1 MITVRFRLFH
11 VGGGPPPTMGFEVHR
26 RLSPADT
33 VTLCNAVVGF
43 AAGVVVFTDLHLAA
57 RLILLSVIVDALDG
71 ITARNGGSSDVGPL
85 LDSITDVLSFGV
97 TPSLFV
103 YVVLASSYGG
113 VSEASPA
120 VSVGLVIIASLYA
133 VFSILRTAFYSTY
146 FDAADER
153 PGMPNS
159 LGAILLATAYLAG
172 VTDPIAIGV
181 GAALL
186 AVAQVSPFDYPKPG
200 VKTVGP
206 MGVVLFGA
214 VLVPTA
220 LGRAA
225 PRLMLVIALL
235 FFALGPRYYWAD

>member
-1 MITVRFRLFH
+1 
-11 VGGGPPPTMGFEVHR
+11 MGFRVHR
-26 RLSPADT
+26 RLSRADA

-43 AAGVVVFTDLHLAA
+43 AAGVVAFTDLQLAA
-57 RLILLSVIVDALDG
+57 RLVLLSVIVDALDG
-71 ITARNGGSSDVGPL
+71 IAARNGESSEVGPL

-103 YVVLASSYGG
+103 YVVLQSGYGDAAP
-113 VSEASPA
+113 VAT
-120 VSVGLVIIASLYA
+120 VGLVVVASLYA
-133 VFSILRTAFYSTY
+133 VFSILRTAFYTTY
-146 FDAADER
+146 FDGAEER

-172 VTDPIAIGV
+172 VTDPLVVAV
-181 GAALL
+181 GATLL

-214 VLVPTA
+214 VVAPTA
-220 LGRAA
+220 FGRAA

-235 FFALGPRYYWAD
+235 FFALGPRYYRAE

>member
-1 MITVRFRLFH
+1 
-11 VGGGPPPTMGFEVHR
+11 MGFRVHR
-26 RLSPADT
+26 RLSRADT

-43 AAGVVVFTDLHLAA
+43 AAGAVAFTDLHLAA
-57 RLILLSVIVDALDG
+57 RLLLLSVIVDALDG
-71 ITARNGGSSDVGPL
+71 ITARNGESSDVGPL

-103 YVVLASSYGG
+103 YVVLESSYG
-113 VSEASPA
+113 
-120 VSVGLVIIASLYA
+120 SVGESAPLVTVALVVVASLYA
-133 VFSILRTAFYSTY
+133 VFSILRTAFYTTY
-146 FDAADER
+146 FDGADER

-172 VTDPIAIGV
+172 ITDPLAITV
-181 GAALL
+181 GATVL

-214 VLVPTA
+214 VAAPTA
-220 LGRAA
+220 FGRAA
-225 PRLMLVIALL
+225 PRLMLGIALL
-235 FFALGPRYYWAD
+235 FFALGPRYYWAE